1 MHAPSVITI
10 LIGEVLTTPAA
21 FAANATFTLV
31 EIVTP
36 FIVKGAV
43 ITGADWD
50 VGHIPGVVCGI
61 VIKLIAGAVF
71 AID

>member
-1 MHAPSVITI
+1 MLYDITI

-43 ITGADWD
+43 ITGAEVDKTF
-50 VGHIPGVVCGI
+50 IMGVACGI
-61 VIKLIAGAVF
+61 VIELIAGAVF